1 MQRREDGHKLGL
13 DEARFLRVEGPLLG
27 GGERGRSTI
36 VLGKPGVKEGAEGRG
51 LGGNAGDEQL
61 MEAPVPAA
69 GAGEVG
75 ADLRGGKKTE
85 ASMGFG
91 HAGLLGHRT
100 IKYG

>member
-1 MQRREDGHKLGL
+1 MPKAGAL
-13 DEARFLRVEGPLLG
+13 
-27 GGERGRSTI
+27 GER
-36 VLGKPGVKEGAEGRG
+36 
-51 LGGNAGDEQL
+51 GDEQL

-91 HAGLLGHRT
+91 HAGLGYRT